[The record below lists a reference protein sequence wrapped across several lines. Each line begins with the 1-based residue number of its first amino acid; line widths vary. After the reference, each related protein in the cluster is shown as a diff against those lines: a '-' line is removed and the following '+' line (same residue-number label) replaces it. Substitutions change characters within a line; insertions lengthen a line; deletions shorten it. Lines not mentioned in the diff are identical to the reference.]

1 MGLLDKAKQQADQL
15 VQKGQE
21 VAQKGQ
27 GKLQEAQAKRRQEA
41 LLRDLGAAV
50 YAERSGR
57 STPETAAEIERLVA
71 ELRSQE
77 SEQGPVDTS
86 ATRDQQ
92 EEPGAATG
100 EGSTTIGPM

>member
-27 GKLQEAQAKRRQEA
+27 EKLQEAQAKKREDA
-41 LLRDLGAAV
+41 LLRDLGAVV

-57 STPETAAEIERLVA
+57 ATPESAAEIERLVE
-71 ELRSQE
+71 ELRSHE
-77 SEQGPVDTS
+77 AARGSVDTTAKADQAEDTAGAG
-86 ATRDQQ
+86 ATVD
-92 EEPGAATG
+92 E
-100 EGSTTIGPM
+100 S